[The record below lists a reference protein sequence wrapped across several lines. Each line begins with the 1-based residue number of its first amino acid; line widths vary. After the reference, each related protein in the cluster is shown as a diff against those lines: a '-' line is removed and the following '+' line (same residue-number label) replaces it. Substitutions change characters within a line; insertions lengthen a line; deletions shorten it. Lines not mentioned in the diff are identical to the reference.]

1 MTSPGKASMSS
12 EPTLRAP
19 PAGLQLEAQW
29 LSRDAEAELVDR
41 LSRLSFVDV
50 VMRGQIAR
58 RKVLHFGID
67 YGYDS
72 RAIRETTPVPEWLL
86 PLRERAAV
94 LADVSAEAL
103 VEVLLSYYSA
113 GAGIGWHRDAP
124 MFGRVVGVS
133 LLGECTMQL
142 RKRTATGFDRYE
154 LPLPPR
160 SAYLLS
166 GGVRWTWQH
175 RIPAVKVAR
184 YSITFRTLRVDREK
198 VGASGRGHAELDR
211 TDS

>member
-1 MTSPGKASMSS
+1 MKRSRS
-12 EPTLRAP
+12 TLRTA
-19 PAGLQLEAQW
+19 PAGLQLEANW
-29 LSRDAEAELVDR
+29 LTLEEEAELVAR

-50 VMRGQIAR
+50 VMRGQVAK

-72 RAIRETTPVPEWLL
+72 RAIRETTPLPEWLL

-103 VEVLLSYYSA
+103 VEVLLSYYPA

-142 RKRTATGFDRYE
+142 RKRTAGGFDRYE

-175 RIPAVKVAR
+175 RIPAVKAAR
-184 YSITFRTLRVDREK
+184 YSITFRTLRADREK
-198 VGASGRGHAELDR
+198 VDMPARGHAELDR

>member
-1 MTSPGKASMSS
+1 LPN
-12 EPTLRAP
+12 
-19 PAGLQLEAQW
+19 
-29 LSRDAEAELVDR
+29 
-41 LSRLSFVDV
+41 
-50 VMRGQIAR
+50 
-58 RKVLHFGID
+58 
-67 YGYDS
+67 
-72 RAIRETTPVPEWLL
+72 WLL

-103 VEVLLSYYSA
+103 VEVLLSYYPA

-142 RKRTATGFDRYE
+142 RKRTAGGFERYE
-154 LPLPPR
+154 LSLPPR

-166 GGVRWTWQH
+166 GSVRWTWQH
-175 RIPAVKVAR
+175 RIPAVKAAR
-184 YSITFRTLRVDREK
+184 YSITFRTLRSNREK
-198 VGASGRGHAELDR
+198 VSVSGGGHSRLDE

>member
-1 MTSPGKASMSS
+1 VTRSQ
-12 EPTLRAP
+12 PTLRKM
-19 PAGLQLEAQW
+19 PAGLELQADWLTLDEEAN
-29 LSRDAEAELVDR
+29 LTARM
-41 LSRLSFVDV
+41 SRLSFVDV
-50 VMRGQIAR
+50 VMRGQVAR

-72 RAIRETTPVPEWLL
+72 RAIRETTPLPGWLL

-103 VEVLLSYYSA
+103 VEVLLSYYPA

-142 RKRTATGFDRYE
+142 RKRTAGGFDRYE

-175 RIPAVKVAR
+175 RIPAVKAAR
-184 YSITFRTLRVDREK
+184 YSITFRTLRADREK
-198 VGASGRGHAELDR
+198 VSVSGGGHSRLDE